1 MILVFPRINKV
12 YIHTYVRTYIPLLGK
27 GRGRGPREL
36 PPTPSTACSPKNLKP
51 YFVLAVLLNFLNLL
65 TFNCNRVHVA
75 LVVVLDFRN
84 IDYIDT
90 CGIHWKLCL
99 CFKQALPHVQPSS
112 KREGFATV
120 PDVTWQ
126 DIGALEDVREELSMA
141 IMVTK
146 DIFLTSFFMYFIRTV
161 LQEIG
166 HRCLEALSIYWL

>member
-12 YIHTYVRTYIPLLGK
+12 YIRTYVHTPFGEREGEGTQRTAPRPLHSLF
-27 GRGRGPREL
+27 
-36 PPTPSTACSPKNLKP
+36 PKEPKP
-51 YFVLAVLLNFLNLL
+51 YFVLAVLLYFLNLL

-166 HRCLEALSIYWL
+166 HRCLEALSVYWL